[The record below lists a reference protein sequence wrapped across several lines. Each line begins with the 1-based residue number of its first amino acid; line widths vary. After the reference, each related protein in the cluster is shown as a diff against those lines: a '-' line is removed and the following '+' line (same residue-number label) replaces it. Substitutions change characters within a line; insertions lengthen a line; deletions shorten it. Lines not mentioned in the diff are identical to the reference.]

1 MAVRATGVFARRLV
15 RARLGADAEPPW
27 QPSGTVLVTGGTGGA
42 GAHAARGLAAAAAPP
57 RPGSRRGAQATGAQA
72 LREELEAQ
80 GVRVTLAACD
90 VAERDQLAR
99 LLAEHPVDAVVH
111 TAGVLDDGVVATLT
125 PDRLETVLR
134 PKLRGALNLHELTE
148 GRDLDAFVLY
158 SSLSGHTG
166 SAAQA
171 GYAAANAFLDAL
183 AEHRRHRGLP
193 GTSVAW
199 GALGGG
205 GMAEEEAAAQRVR
218 RGGLRPMS
226 PDRVLRSLRL
236 AVAAG
241 DGVVAVADIDW
252 ERFAQ
257 GYTAVRPTRLLQEI
271 PEAVAATGAAD
282 ATRRETGATAQSLAA
297 RLAAMPAADRV
308 RAARDLVRA
317 HAAGV
322 LGHAHA
328 SDIPEHKA
336 FRELGV
342 DSSPP
347 SSCATSSAPPPA
359 CACPPPSSST
369 TRPPPRS
376 AATSPPSSA
385 ATTPPKRP
393 PVPRPPR
400 RTNPSPWSPW
410 PAASPAPSPP
420 RNSSGSCWPPAATP

>member
-1 MAVRATGVFARRLV
+1 
-15 RARLGADAEPPW
+15 
-27 QPSGTVLVTGGTGGA
+27 A
-42 GAHAARGLAAAAAPP
+42 GAHAARGLAAAGAGHLVLA
-57 RPGSRRGAQATGAQA
+57 GRRGAQAPGAQA

-282 ATRRETGATAQSLAA
+282 ATRREAGVTAQSLAA
-297 RLAAMPAADRV
+297 RLAGMPAADRA
-308 RAARDLVRA
+308 REARDLVRA

-328 SDIPEHKA
+328 TDIPEHKA

-342 DSSPP
+342 DSL
-347 SSCATSSAPPPA
+347 SAVEL
-359 CACPPPSSST
+359 
-369 TRPPPRS
+369 RNVLG
-376 AATSPPSSA
+376 AATGLRLP
-385 ATTPPKRP
+385 ATLVFDHPT
-393 PVPRPPR
+393 
-400 RTNPSPWSPW
+400 
-410 PAASPAPSPP
+410 PAALGGHLAALLGGEDPADA
-420 RNSSGSCWPPAATP
+420 GAG